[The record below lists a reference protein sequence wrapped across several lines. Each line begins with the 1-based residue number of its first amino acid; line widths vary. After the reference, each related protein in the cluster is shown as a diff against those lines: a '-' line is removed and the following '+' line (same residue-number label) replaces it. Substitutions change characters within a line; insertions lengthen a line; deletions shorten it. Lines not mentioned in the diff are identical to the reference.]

1 MDYQI
6 LTICGTVCGYMTALV
21 FFLHK
26 DTKNTIKEWREEH
39 IHQMDLARKQMDLA
53 REETKHALEN
63 NEKHW
68 REMFMHFNARV
79 DGMKKG

>member
-39 IHQMDLARKQMDLA
+39 IHQMEGIQR
-53 REETKHALEN
+53 TLEN

>member
-6 LTICGTVCGYMTALV
+6 LTICGTICGYMTALV
-21 FFLHK
+21 FFLHR
-26 DTKNTIKEWREEH
+26 DTKSTIKEWREEH
-39 IHQMDLARKQMDLA
+39 VHQMEGMQR
-53 REETKHALEN
+53 ALES

-79 DGMKKG
+79 DGMKKE